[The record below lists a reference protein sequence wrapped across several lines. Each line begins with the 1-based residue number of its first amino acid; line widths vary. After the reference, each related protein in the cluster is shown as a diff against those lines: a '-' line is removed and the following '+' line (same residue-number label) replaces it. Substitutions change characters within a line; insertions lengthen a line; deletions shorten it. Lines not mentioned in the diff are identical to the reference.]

1 MSANFE
7 SLKNALLGDGEV
19 LMEANKIRL
28 DGMSLEEKIRLCS
41 KLSRQGIAN
50 KELARFFSVST
61 RTIYDWLRRD
71 LQSLREEMEAKPAIE
86 LIIEQMA
93 DLEAYEKLCMYEASH
108 LGRDQIEIDPE
119 TGEKRLVEGK
129 ENVRVLDQKTK
140 LIQLAISIR
149 KMRIDLY
156 SQTGIIPKQPDKLY
170 VGVGEY
176 RNDPEQEDMQKF
188 NRSPEELKQSV
199 MDKLFQ
205 QTSLQ

>member
-1 MSANFE
+1 
-7 SLKNALLGDGEV
+7 
-19 LMEANKIRL
+19 
-28 DGMSLEEKIRLCS
+28 
-41 KLSRQGIAN
+41 
-50 KELARFFSVST
+50 
-61 RTIYDWLRRD
+61 
-71 LQSLREEMEAKPAIE
+71 MEAKPAID

-108 LGRDQIEIDPE
+108 LGRDQIELDPE
-119 TGEKRLVEGK
+119 TGEKRLIEGK

-170 VGVGEY
+170 VGVGDY
-176 RNDPEQEDMQKF
+176 KNDPEEEDMQKF

>member
-1 MSANFE
+1 MSTNFE
-7 SLKNALLGDGEV
+7 SLKNALLGDAEAT
-19 LMEANKIRL
+19 MEANRVRIE
-28 DGMSLEEKIRLCS
+28 GMSLDEKIRLCA

-50 KELARFFSVST
+50 KDLSKFFSVT
-61 RTIYDWLRRD
+61 PRTIYDWLRKD
-71 LQSLREEMEAKPAIE
+71 LEAIREEMEAKPAID

-108 LGRDQIEIDPE
+108 LGRDQIEYDAE
-119 TGEKRLVEGK
+119 TGQKRIIEGR

-140 LIQLAISIR
+140 LMQLAVSIR
-149 KMRIDLY
+149 KMRIDLFT
-156 SQTGIIPKQPDKLY
+156 QTGIIPKQPDKLY
-170 VGVGEY
+170 GGVGDYKNNSE
-176 RNDPEQEDMQKF
+176 EQELEKH